1 MTTLN
6 YLMEREQNL
15 VDRIDKNFN
24 SRVQMLHQLDEL
36 VMSVDVRKELEQKV
50 VDSESYEKALRTEL
64 NQVRKSMKNYILD
77 LLRN

>member
-6 YLMEREQNL
+6 YLMERERNL

-24 SRVQMLHQLDEL
+24 GRVQMLHQLDEL
-36 VMSVDVRKELEQKV
+36 VMSVDVRKELEQEV

>member
-1 MTTLN
+1 MTTLQ

-50 VDSESYEKALRTEL
+50 MDSESYEKALRTEL

>member
-1 MTTLN
+1 MTTLQ

-50 VDSESYEKALRTEL
+50 VDSENYEKALRTEL